1 MPPHKPHNPKSA
13 NSVRQAPQKPRPGM
27 AKTHE
32 RGNGWPQPVPLFAA
46 LPRKAAELLENLPEA
61 LRHIWPLNATHR
73 RSLPEDIARLSRLLT
88 TERAGLARSYWTSPA
103 AISAYLYYFLPWNLV
118 RLTRLLTAL
127 PLPDPTCIA
136 AHAGGQVTGQTAT
149 AGNEALLL
157 DVGSGPLTL
166 PLALWLAYPQWR
178 SAPIRVLAVDLAP
191 QPLELGKNL
200 LETLGKMGGQPVWQV
215 HTARASLEQA
225 ARTATR
231 LPGLSGARPW
241 LVSAVNVLNEVRSGK
256 RGAHRGQT
264 EEGEIPDGC
273 REEKLSGFLES
284 LAPLAQGSE
293 AQEPALL
300 FVEPGTRLG
309 GTTVM
314 RMRRLGLEAG
324 WNALSPCPHGEDCPL
339 LENAHNRTWCHFT
352 FSSAGAP
359 QWLEKLSADAGLEKN
374 ALSLAPLLLG
384 RQPGAHDR
392 TKKSP
397 ARERHGSVAGET
409 ARVISAA
416 FAVPGLPGRARY
428 ACSGQ
433 GLLLLLENAGTL
445 ASGDLLDV
453 RIQPGRDRK
462 SGARTAGPVRIEKQP
477 GRKAAP
483 QPAGLAAAETSGERG
498 QARAQKSAA
507 LQRQK
512 KPVGKNPPQHRLPGE
527 KGK

>member
-61 LRHIWPLNATHR
+61 LLHIWPLNATHR

-118 RLTRLLTAL
+118 RLTRLLAAL

-136 AHAGGQVTGQTAT
+136 AHVGGQATGQTAA

-191 QPLELGKNL
+191 QPLELGKSL
-200 LETLGKMGGQPVWQV
+200 LETLGRMGGQPVWQV
-215 HTARASLEQA
+215 HTARAPLEQA
-225 ARTATR
+225 ARMATR

-284 LAPLAQGSE
+284 LAPLAQGSG
-293 AQEPALL
+293 AQKPALL

-339 LENAHNRTWCHFT
+339 LENAHSRTWCHFT

-384 RQPGAHDR
+384 HQPAAHDR
-392 TKKSP
+392 TQQSP
-397 ARERHGSVAGET
+397 ARERHGSVAGKT

-433 GLLLLLENAGTL
+433 GLLLLENAGTL

-453 RIQPGRDRK
+453 SIQPGRDRK
-462 SGARTAGPVRIEKQP
+462 SGARTAGPVRTEKQP
-477 GRKAAP
+477 GRKGAP

-498 QARAQKSAA
+498 QARAQKNAA
-507 LQRQK
+507 FQRQK